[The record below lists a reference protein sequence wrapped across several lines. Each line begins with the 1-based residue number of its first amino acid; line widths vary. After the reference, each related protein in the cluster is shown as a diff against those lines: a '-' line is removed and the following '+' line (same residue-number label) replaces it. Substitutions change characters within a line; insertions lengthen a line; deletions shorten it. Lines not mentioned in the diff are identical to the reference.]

1 MKYFSCTAAFSNF
14 NGYSTAEAKD
24 LINFPSSLEVF
35 ALAPDI
41 PVARTKRNRNKD
53 LTMNI

>member
-24 LINFPSSLEVF
+24 LISFPSSLEVF

-41 PVARTKRNRNKD
+41 PVVRTKRNRNKD